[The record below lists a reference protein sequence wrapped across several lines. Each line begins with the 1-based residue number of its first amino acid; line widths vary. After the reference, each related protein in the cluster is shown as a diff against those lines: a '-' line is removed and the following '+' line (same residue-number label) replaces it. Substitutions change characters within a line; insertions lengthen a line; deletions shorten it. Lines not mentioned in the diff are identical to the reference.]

1 MIAYGDLLGPVAINF
16 RGMLLL
22 LAERAGLGSADI
34 FHGWA
39 TSRKLDPGV
48 RDRSRSAAPP
58 PLRRTS
64 IEE

>member
-39 TSRKLDPGV
+39 TSRKLDPGA
-48 RDRSRSAAPP
+48 SRAIP
-58 PLRRTS
+58 R
-64 IEE
+64 